1 MDQYWIYIMTN
12 PKNTV
17 LYTGMTNDLMRRVT
31 EHKNH
36 AGSQFTDRHYL
47 TKLVYCESFPT
58 PKDAIARE
66 KQTKGGSRAKKIDLI
81 RSINPEWKDLS
92 IEP

>member
-1 MDQYWIYIMTN
+1 MDQYWIYIMAN

-17 LYTGMTNDLMRRVT
+17 LYTGMTNDLLRRVT

-36 AGSQFTDRHYL
+36 AGSQFTSKYNL

-58 PKDAIARE
+58 SEDAIARE
-66 KQTKGGSRAKKIDLI
+66 KQIKGGSRARKITLI

-92 IEP
+92 EES